1 MNISE
6 GFIKRPI
13 ATSLLM
19 AAIAL
24 FGLVAYRQLPVSDLP
39 NVDFPTLLV
48 TAQLPGASP
57 ETMGASVAT
66 PLENQFSMIAGLES
80 MTSVNSLGSTQI
92 TLEFDLNRSLDGAA
106 VDVQAAITQAAR
118 LLPQGMPTPPT
129 FTKVNPA
136 DQPILYLVITS
147 TTVPPWILD
156 EYAETRIA
164 QRISMVSGVAQ
175 VQVLGSQKFAVH
187 AQLDP
192 HKLASRQIGINEV
205 ETSLRN
211 WNVNT
216 PTGSI
221 IGPHKAFTL
230 QATGQLMSAAEYR
243 DMIVSYRNGA
253 PVRLGE
259 LGNIIDGVEDQRT
272 ASWFYTGGENQRAI
286 TLGIQR
292 QPGTNTIAVADA
304 VKALLPQFKLELP
317 QSVHMDV
324 LYDRS
329 DTIRESYRDVQFTM
343 VLTLALVIA
352 VIFVFLRNVWATV
365 IPSLALPFSIIGTF
379 SVMYLLNYSLD
390 NLSMMALILSVGFV
404 VDDAIVM
411 LENIYRHVELGED
424 PLTASLVGS
433 KEIGFTIVSMTLS
446 LAAVFIP
453 VLFMGGVLGRL
464 FREFSVT
471 ICVAILISGV
481 VSVTLTPML
490 CSRFLKRPHK
500 HGESNP
506 SRFEVITEGA
516 FQAMLRGYDRTLQIV
531 LKHRPATMVAFVVVL
546 ALTALLFILV
556 PKGFIPDQDTDQIAV
571 TTEAAQGTA
580 YDKLVEYQGRIAEII
595 SQDPNVEGLVSTI
608 GGQAS
613 NTLGGPNLGQ
623 IVVHLKP
630 RGDRRELA
638 NDIIEKLRPQL
649 SQVAGMQVY
658 LQNPPTVRIG
668 GQVSKSL
675 YQYSM
680 QSPDREALYAASR
693 DLVKEIGENVDGIVD
708 LTSDLEVTS
717 PQVDV
722 QIDRDKAAALGVT
735 ANQIENAFYDAY
747 GPRWVSTIY
756 APVNEYKVLLELAPQ
771 FQADPSALSLLYFKV
786 GAGGPG
792 GAGGAGGVA
801 TTTQAAAAPAGAGG
815 GVTPARA
822 TNFGGQ
828 QLTDSAG
835 TVVPLDTLAKT
846 TQVIGPQTVAH
857 KGQLPAVTISFG
869 LKPGASLGG
878 VLTRVREVADAT
890 LPEGVSGQ
898 FEGAAKAFQSSLGN
912 LAILLVIAVMV
923 VYIVLG
929 ILYESYIHPLTIL
942 SGLPSAAFGALVTL
956 ILFRMDLNI
965 YAFVGMIMLIGIV
978 EKNAIMQIDF
988 ALEAERAGNSPEQ
1001 AIYQGCL
1008 IRFRPIMMTTMAAL
1022 LGAVP
1027 IAVGYGAGGE
1037 ARQPLGLVVVGG
1049 LVFSQLVT
1057 LYLTPVVYT
1066 YMAQLQTWMQTRQK
1080 KSVSYQPSAISH

>member
-6 GFIKRPI
+6 GFIRRPI

-24 FGLVAYRQLPVSDLP
+24 FGAVAYSSLPVSDLP

-66 PLENQFSMIAGLES
+66 PLENQFSTIAGLES

-92 TLEFDLNRSLDGAA
+92 TLEFNLDRSLDGAA
-106 VDVQAAITQAAR
+106 VDVQGAITQASR

-136 DQPILYLVITS
+136 DQPILYLVIRS
-147 TTVPPWILD
+147 TTLPAWTLD
-156 EYAETRIA
+156 EWAETRIA
-164 QRISMVSGVAQ
+164 QRISQVSGVAQ
-175 VQVLGSQKFAVH
+175 VQVLGAQKYAVH

-192 HKLASRQIGINEV
+192 HELAARQIGINEV
-205 ETSLRN
+205 ENALRA
-211 WNVNT
+211 WNVNV
-216 PTGSI
+216 PAGNI
-221 IGPHKAFTL
+221 IGPHRAYTL
-230 QATGQLMSAAEYR
+230 QATGQLMNADEFKSMVVAYR
-243 DMIVSYRNGA
+243 KSV
-253 PVRLGE
+253 PVRLDA
-259 LGNIIDGVEDQRT
+259 LGKVVDGPEDPHT
-272 ASWFYTGGENQRAI
+272 ASWYYTGGREQRAI

-304 VKALLPQFKLELP
+304 VRALLPQFQSELP
-317 QSVHMDV
+317 TSVHMDI

-329 DTIRESYRDVQFTM
+329 NTIRESYTDVQFTM
-343 VLTLALVIA
+343 LLTLGLVIL

-365 IPSLALPFSIIGTF
+365 IPSLALPFSIVGTF
-379 SVMYLLNYSLD
+379 AVMYQLGYSLD

-411 LENIYRHVELGED
+411 LENIYRHVEHGED
-424 PLTASLVGS
+424 PLKASLDGS
-433 KEIGFTIVSMTLS
+433 REIGFTIVSMTLS

-490 CSRFLKRPHK
+490 CSRFLKRPS
-500 HGESNP
+500 HGGAP
-506 SRFEVITEGA
+506 TVLSRFMAATEHY
-516 FQAMLRGYDRTLQIV
+516 FDAMLRLYERTLRGALRYRGATVAAAAIV
-531 LKHRPATMVAFVVVL
+531 LVLTGVLFV
-546 ALTALLFILV
+546 IV

-571 TTEAAQGTA
+571 TTEAAQGTSF
-580 YDKLVEYQGRIAEII
+580 DNLVRYQRIVSSVIGR
-595 SQDPNVEGLVSTI
+595 DPAVARLVSTV
-608 GGQAS
+608 GGSAS

-623 IVVHLKP
+623 IVVTLVP
-630 RGDRRELA
+630 RHDRSELV
-638 NDIIEKLRPQL
+638 DEVIERLRPQL
-649 SQVAGMQVY
+649 AGLPGMQVY
-658 LQNPPTVRIG
+658 MQNPPTIRIG
-668 GQVSKSL
+668 GQVSKSP
-675 YQYSM
+675 YQYSI
-680 QSPDREALYAASR
+680 QAADKTRLYATAR
-693 DLVKEIGENVDGIVD
+693 TLLKRLATVPGIQD

-717 PQVDV
+717 PQVNVD
-722 QIDRDKAAALGVT
+722 IDRDKAAAVGVT
-735 ANQIENAFYDAY
+735 ASQIENAFYDAY

-771 FQADPSALSLLYFKV
+771 FQSDPAALSLLYFK
-786 GAGGPG
+786 GTGP
-792 GAGGAGGVA
+792 
-801 TTTQAAAAPAGAGG
+801 
-815 GVTPARA
+815 
-822 TNFGGQ
+822 
-828 QLTDSAG
+828 L
-835 TVVPLDTLAKT
+835 VPLDTLATVKQ
-846 TQVIGPQTVAH
+846 QVGPQTVSHA
-857 KGQLPAVTISFG
+857 GQLPATTISFG
-869 LKPGASLGG
+869 LAPGASLGS
-878 VLTRVREVADAT
+878 VLTRVGEVATET
-890 LPEGVSGQ
+890 LPSDVTGQ
-898 FEGAAKAFQSSLGN
+898 FQGAAKAFAGALTN
-912 LAILLVIAVMV
+912 LALLLVIAILV

-929 ILYESYIHPLTIL
+929 VLYESYIHPLTIL

-956 ILFRMDLNI
+956 LLFGLDLNI

-988 ALEAERAGNSPEQ
+988 ALEAQRGGMSAEE

-1008 IRFRPIMMTTMAAL
+1008 VRFRPIMMTTMAAM

-1027 IAVGYGAGGE
+1027 IAIGYGAGGE

-1049 LVFSQLVT
+1049 LLFSQLVT
-1057 LYLTPVVYT
+1057 LYLTPVVFI
-1066 YMAQLQTWMQTRQK
+1066 YMAQLQAWLGRRSQRGGEPLGLSEAPVK
-1080 KSVSYQPSAISH
+1080 

>member
-24 FGLVAYRQLPVSDLP
+24 FGLVAYRSLPVSDLP

-106 VDVQAAITQAAR
+106 VDVQGAITQAAR

-147 TTVPPWILD
+147 TTVPPWTLD

-192 HKLASRQIGINEV
+192 HALAARQIGINEV
-205 ETSLRN
+205 EASLRA

-221 IGPHKAFTL
+221 IGPHKTFTL
-230 QATGQLMSAAEYR
+230 QATGQLMSASEYQN
-243 DMIVSYRNGA
+243 MIVTYRNGA

-259 LGNIIDGVEDQRT
+259 LGTIKDGVEDERT
-272 ASWFYTGGENQRAI
+272 ASWFYTKEGEQRAI

-292 QPGTNTIAVADA
+292 QPGTNTIEVADA
-304 VKALLPQFKLELP
+304 VKALMPQFKLELP
-317 QSVHMDV
+317 SSIHMDV

-343 VLTLALVIA
+343 VLTLALVIM

-379 SVMYLLNYSLD
+379 AVMYMLGYSLD

-411 LENIYRHVELGED
+411 LENIYRHVEMGED
-424 PLTASLVGS
+424 PLSASLVGS
-433 KEIGFTIVSMTLS
+433 REIGFTIVSMTLS

-490 CSRFLKRPHK
+490 CSLFLKKPHA
-500 HGESNP
+500 HGGGGGSA
-506 SRFEVITEGA
+506 FIKVTERW
-516 FQAMLRGYDRTLQIV
+516 FDSLLRGYDRTLQIV
-531 LKHRPATMVAFVVVL
+531 LRHRPATMMASLVVL
-546 ALTALLFILV
+546 ALTALLFVLV

-571 TTEAAQGTA
+571 TTEAAQGTS
-580 YDKLVEYQGRIAEII
+580 YPKLVEYQSAVADII
-595 SQDPNVEGLVSTI
+595 RQDPNVEGLVSTV
-608 GGQAS
+608 GGSAAA
-613 NTLGGPNLGQ
+613 TLGGPNLGQ

-630 RGDRRELA
+630 RGDRQELA
-638 NDIIEKLRPQL
+638 TDIIAKLRPQL
-649 SQVAGMQVY
+649 ARIPGIEVY
-658 LQNPPTVRIG
+658 MQNPPTVRIG

-680 QSPDREALYAASR
+680 QSPDREELYATARKLKSA
-693 DLVKEIGENVDGIVD
+693 LATVPGLED
-708 LTSDLEVTS
+708 LTSDLEISS
-717 PQVDV
+717 PQVNV
-722 QIDRDKAAALGVT
+722 EIDRDKAAALGVT

-771 FQADPSALSLLYFKV
+771 FQADPAALSLLYFKAAPAPAAG
-786 GAGGPG
+786 GAGQAG
-792 GAGGAGGVA
+792 GAGGAG
-801 TTTQAAAAPAGAGG
+801 TPTQ
-815 GVTPARA
+815 
-822 TNFGGQ
+822 
-828 QLTDSAG
+828 SAG
-835 TVVPLDTLAKT
+835 TVVPLDTLAHTK
-846 TQVIGPQTVAH
+846 QVVGPQTVNH
-857 KGQLPAVTISFG
+857 HGQLPAVTISFG
-869 LKPGASLGG
+869 LQPGASLGS
-878 VLTRVREVADAT
+878 VLTKVREVADAT
-890 LPEGVSGQ
+890 LPETVSGQ
-898 FEGAAKAFQSSLGN
+898 FQGAAKAFQSSLGN
-912 LAILLVIAVMV
+912 LAVLLLIAIMV

-988 ALEAERAGNSPEQ
+988 ALEAERAGKTPEA
-1001 AIYQGCL
+1001 AIYEGCL

-1027 IAVGYGAGGE
+1027 IAIGYGAGGE

-1049 LVFSQLVT
+1049 LLFSQLVT

-1066 YMAQLQTWMQTRQK
+1066 YMAQLQTWMKSRQGTRALR
-1080 KSVSYQPSAISH
+1080 PAPAE

>member
-1 MNISE
+1 VNISE
-6 GFIKRPI
+6 GFIQRPI

-24 FGLVAYRQLPVSDLP
+24 FGLVAYRSLPVSDLP

-48 TAQLPGASP
+48 TASLPGASP

-66 PLENQFSMIAGLES
+66 PLENQFSNIAGLES
-80 MTSVNSLGSTQI
+80 MTSVNSLGSTQV

-106 VDVQAAITQAAR
+106 VDVQGAISQAAR

-147 TTVPPWILD
+147 STMPPWTLD

-164 QRISMVSGVAQ
+164 QRISTVSGVAQ
-175 VQVLGSQKFAVH
+175 VQVLGGQKYAMH
-187 AQLDP
+187 AQVDP
-192 HKLASRQIGINEV
+192 HALAARQIGINEV
-205 ETSLRN
+205 EAALRN

-216 PTGSI
+216 PTGTI
-221 IGPHKAFTL
+221 AGQHKAFTL
-230 QATGQLMSAAEYR
+230 QASGQLMNAEQYKSMVVAYR
-243 DMIVSYRNGA
+243 KGA
-253 PVRLGE
+253 PVRLQD
-259 LGNIIDGVEDQRT
+259 LGQVVDGVEDQRT
-272 ASWFYTGGENQRAI
+272 ASWFYTPEGEQRAI

-292 QPGTNTIAVADA
+292 QPGTNTMAVADA
-304 VKALLPQFKLELP
+304 IKALLPQFRAELP
-317 QSVHMDV
+317 ASVHMDV

-343 VLTLALVIA
+343 LLTLGLVIM
-352 VIFVFLRNVWATV
+352 VIFVFLRNVWATI

-379 SVMYLLNYSLD
+379 AVMYLLGYSLD

-411 LENIYRHVELGED
+411 LENIYRHVEMGEE

-433 KEIGFTIVSMTLS
+433 REIGFTIVSMTFS

-490 CSRFLKRPHK
+490 CSRFLKKPSG
-500 HGESNP
+500 HGDGRIGRATE
-506 SRFEVITEGA
+506 RAFEWL
-516 FQAMLRGYDRTLQIV
+516 LRGYDRTLQVV
-531 LKHRPATMVAFVVVL
+531 LRHRLGTMAAFVAVL
-546 ALTALLFILV
+546 IGTTYLFIIV
-556 PKGFIPDQDTDQIAV
+556 PKGFIPEQDTDQIAV
-571 TTEAAQGTA
+571 VTEASQGTA
-580 YDKLVEYQGRIAEII
+580 FDKLVEYQNQVADII
-595 SQDPNVEGLVSTI
+595 RQDPNVEGLVSTI
-608 GGQAS
+608 GGSAAA
-613 NTLGGPNLGQ
+613 TLGGPNLGQ

-630 RGDRRELA
+630 RGDRSELA
-638 NDIIEKLRPQL
+638 SDIIAKLRPQ
-649 SQVAGMQVY
+649 VADVPGIQVY
-658 LQNPPTVRIG
+658 MQNPPTVRIG

-680 QSPDREALYAASR
+680 QSPDRELLYDTATKLRKALEEVPG
-693 DLVKEIGENVDGIVD
+693 LED
-708 LTSDLEVTS
+708 LTSDLAVTS
-717 PQVDV
+717 PQIDVD
-722 QIDRDKAAALGVT
+722 IDRDKAASLGIN
-735 ANQIENAFYDAY
+735 ASQIENAFYDAY

-771 FQADPSALSLLYFKV
+771 FQRDPTALSLLYFKAGP
-786 GAGGPG
+786 GAGTGAVTGAGVVTGTGTG
-792 GAGGAGGVA
+792 GA
-801 TTTQAAAAPAGAGG
+801 
-815 GVTPARA
+815 
-822 TNFGGQ
+822 
-828 QLTDSAG
+828 
-835 TVVPLDTLAKT
+835 VVPLDTLAHVRQT
-846 TQVIGPQTVAH
+846 VGPQTVNH
-857 KGQLPAVTISFG
+857 YGQLNAVTISFG
-869 LKPGASLGG
+869 LARGYALGG
-878 VLTRVREVADAT
+878 VLTQVREVAERT
-890 LPEGVSGQ
+890 LPEAVTGQ
-898 FEGAAKAFQSSLGN
+898 FQGAAKAFQSSLSN
-912 LAILLVIAVMV
+912 LAVLLLIAIMV

-942 SGLPSAAFGALVTL
+942 SGLPSAGFGALVTL
-956 ILFRMDLNI
+956 LVFHMDLNI

-988 ALEAERAGNSPEQ
+988 ALEAEREGMSSDQ

-1027 IAVGYGAGGE
+1027 IALGYGAGGE

-1066 YMAQLQTWMQTRQK
+1066 YMAQVQSWLRG
-1080 KSVSYQPSAISH
+1080 SAVRVPEGLPASR

>member
-1 MNISE
+1 
-6 GFIKRPI
+6 
-13 ATSLLM
+13 M

-24 FGLVAYRQLPVSDLP
+24 FGLVAYQQLPVSDLP

-80 MTSVNSLGSTQI
+80 MTSVNSLGSTLV

-106 VDVQAAITQAAR
+106 IDVQSAITQASR

-147 TTVPPWILD
+147 TTLPPWTLD

-164 QRISMVSGVAQ
+164 QRISMVNGVAQ
-175 VQVLGSQKFAVH
+175 VQVLGSQKYAVH

-192 HKLASRQIGINEV
+192 HALAARQIGINEV
-205 ETSLRN
+205 ETALRN
-211 WNVNT
+211 WNVNVPAGT
-216 PTGSI
+216 L
-221 IGPHKAFTL
+221 IGPHKSFTL
-230 QATGQLMSAAEYR
+230 QATGQLMNADQYK
-243 DMIVSYRNGA
+243 DMVVTYRNGA
-253 PVRLGE
+253 PVRLQE
-259 LGNIIDGVEDQRT
+259 LGTVIDGVEDQRT
-272 ASWFYTGGENQRAI
+272 ASWFYTPDGEQRAI

-304 VKALLPQFKLELP
+304 VKNLMPQFRSELP
-317 QSVHMDV
+317 TSVHMDV

-343 VLTLALVIA
+343 ALTLALVIM

-379 SVMYLLNYSLD
+379 AVMYLLGYSLD

-411 LENIYRHVELGED
+411 LENIYRHVEMGED

-433 KEIGFTIVSMTLS
+433 REIGFTIVSMTLS

-471 ICVAILISGV
+471 ICVSILISGV

-490 CSRFLKRPHK
+490 CSRFLKLQK
-500 HGESNP
+500 HAGGDGEQGAHAHTPAPTSK
-506 SRFEVITEGA
+506 FAEVTERY
-516 FQAMLRGYDRTLQIV
+516 FQKMLGGYDRTLQVV
-531 LKHRPATMVAFVVVL
+531 LKHRGATMATFAVILVLTGVLFV
-546 ALTALLFILV
+546 IV

-571 TTEAAQGTA
+571 TTEAAQGTS
-580 YDKLVEYQGRIAEII
+580 YDKLVEYQDRVADII
-595 SQDPNVEGLVSTI
+595 RSNPNVEALVSTV
-608 GGQAS
+608 GGSAS
-613 NTLGGPNLGQ
+613 STLGGPNLGQ

-630 RGDRRELA
+630 RDERKQLA
-638 NDIIEKLRPQL
+638 NDIIESLRPQL
-649 SQVAGMQVY
+649 HDVTGMQVY
-658 LQNPPTVRIG
+658 LQNPPTIRIG

-675 YQYSM
+675 YQFSM
-680 QSPDREALYAASR
+680 QSPNREALYEASR
-693 DLVKEIGENVDGIVD
+693 NMVKALSSVQGLED

-717 PQVDV
+717 PQVNVD
-722 QIDRDKAAALGVT
+722 IDRDKAAALGVT
-735 ANQIENAFYDAY
+735 ANAIENAFYDAY

-771 FQADPSALSLLYFKV
+771 FQSDPTALSLLYFKA
-786 GAGGPG
+786 AGTANASAAATATTTIG
-792 GAGGAGGVA
+792 GATAAGPGAGGVSTAA
-801 TTTQAAAAPAGAGG
+801 TG
-815 GVTPARA
+815 GV
-822 TNFGGQ
+822 
-828 QLTDSAG
+828 
-835 TVVPLDTLAKT
+835 VVPLDTLAKA
-846 TQVIGPQTVAH
+846 TQVIGPQTVNH
-857 KGQLPAVTISFG
+857 YGQLPAVTISFG
-869 LKPGASLGG
+869 LAQGSSLGD
-878 VLTRVREVADAT
+878 VLSRVRDVATAN

-898 FEGAAKAFQSSLGN
+898 FQGAAKAFQSSLSN
-912 LAILLVIAVMV
+912 LSLLLVVAIMV

-942 SGLPSAAFGALVTL
+942 SGLPSAGFGALLTL
-956 ILFRMDLNI
+956 IIFRMDLNI

-988 ALEAERAGNSPEQ
+988 ALEQEREGKSAEE

-1027 IAVGYGAGGE
+1027 IALGYGAGGE

-1049 LVFSQLVT
+1049 LLFSQLVT

-1066 YMAQLQTWMQTRQK
+1066 YMAQVQAWLKNRGAAREMQPAA
-1080 KSVSYQPSAISH
+1080 VHE

>member
-24 FGLVAYRQLPVSDLP
+24 FGLVAYQSLPVSDLP

-66 PLENQFSMIAGLES
+66 PMENQFSMIAGLES
-80 MTSVNSLGSTQI
+80 MTSVNSLGSTLV

-106 VDVQAAITQAAR
+106 IDVQSAITQASR

-136 DQPILYLVITS
+136 DQPVLYLVITS
-147 TTVPPWILD
+147 TTLPPWTLD
-156 EYAETRIA
+156 EYAETRVA

-175 VQVLGSQKFAVH
+175 VQVLGSQKYAVH

-192 HKLASRQIGINEV
+192 HALASRQIGINEV
-205 ETSLRN
+205 ETALRN
-211 WNVNT
+211 WNVNVPAGT
-216 PTGSI
+216 L
-221 IGPHKAFTL
+221 IGPHKSFTL
-230 QATGQLMSAAEYR
+230 QASGQLMNADQYK
-243 DMIVSYRNGA
+243 DMVVTYRNGA
-253 PVRLGE
+253 PVRLQD
-259 LGNIIDGVEDQRT
+259 LGNVIDGVEDQRT
-272 ASWFYTGGENQRAI
+272 ASWFYTPDNQVRAI

-304 VKALLPQFKLELP
+304 VKNLLPQFRAELP
-317 QSVHMDV
+317 TSVHMDV

-343 VLTLALVIA
+343 ALTLALVIM

-379 SVMYLLNYSLD
+379 AIMYMLGYSLD

-411 LENIYRHVELGED
+411 LENIYRHVEMGED

-433 KEIGFTIVSMTLS
+433 REIGFTIVSMTLS

-471 ICVAILISGV
+471 ICVSILISGL

-490 CSRFLKRPHK
+490 CSRFLKGHKKTADGKPHVSK
-500 HGESNP
+500 
-506 SRFEVITEGA
+506 FAEVTERY
-516 FQAMLRGYDRTLQIV
+516 FQAFLNGYDRTLQVV
-531 LKHRPATMVAFVVVL
+531 LKHRGLTMATFAVILV
-546 ALTALLFILV
+546 LTAFLFIVV

-571 TTEAAQGTA
+571 TTEAAQGTS
-580 YDKLVEYQGRIAEII
+580 YDKLVEYQDKVSDII
-595 SQDPNVEGLVSTI
+595 RSNPNVLALVSTI
-608 GGQAS
+608 GGSAS
-613 NTLGGPNLGQ
+613 STLGGPNLGQ

-630 RGDRRELA
+630 RADRKELA
-638 NDIIEKLRPQL
+638 NDIIEDMRPAL
-649 SQVAGMQVY
+649 SGVTGMQVFM
-658 LQNPPTVRIG
+658 QNPPTIRIG

-675 YQYSM
+675 YQFSM
-680 QSPDREALYAASR
+680 QSPNREALYDAAR
-693 DLVKEIGENVDGIVD
+693 NMVKALGDVPGLED
-708 LTSDLEVTS
+708 LTSDLEVES
-717 PQVDV
+717 PQVNID
-722 QIDRDKAAALGVT
+722 IDRDKAAALGVT
-735 ANQIENAFYDAY
+735 ANAIENAFYDAY

-771 FQADPSALSLLYFKV
+771 FQADPAALSLLYFK
-786 GAGGPG
+786 A
-792 GAGGAGGVA
+792 
-801 TTTQAAAAPAGAGG
+801 AGAGG
-815 GVTPARA
+815 GAAAAASGVGGA
-822 TNFGGQ
+822 TAAGPGAPSSAAANTTGGV
-828 QLTDSAG
+828 
-835 TVVPLDTLAKT
+835 VVPLDTLAHA
-846 TQVIGPQTVAH
+846 TQVIGPQTVNH
-857 KGQLPAVTISFG
+857 YGQLPAVTISFG
-869 LKPGASLGG
+869 LAKGASLGT
-878 VLTRVREVADAT
+878 VLTHVGDVAAAN

-898 FEGAAKAFQSSLGN
+898 FQGAAKAFQSSLSN
-912 LAILLVIAVMV
+912 LSLLLVVAILV

-942 SGLPSAAFGALVTL
+942 SGLPSAGFGALVTL
-956 ILFRMDLNI
+956 IIFRMDLNI

-988 ALEAERAGNSPEQ
+988 ALEQEREGKSPEE

-1027 IAVGYGAGGE
+1027 IALGYGAGGE

-1049 LVFSQLVT
+1049 LLFSQLVT

-1066 YMAQLQTWMQTRQK
+1066 YMAQLQTWLRSRK
-1080 KSVSYQPSAISH
+1080 PANKLSPAVAHD